1 MNNVLLLISVVILC
15 CILLNRISSR
25 LGIPMLLVF
34 ILLGMF
40 FGSDGLVKIDF
51 DNYELAEKFATM
63 ALIFIMFYGGFGT
76 NWEEARSVALPSV
89 LMSSLGVI
97 LTTLFTALFCHFVL
111 SIAFPESLLI
121 GSVIGSTDA
130 ASVFSILRSKRL
142 SLKYHTASLLELES
156 GSNDPFAYILTLIA
170 ISVMQGEASVNNILF
185 MLYTQIAFGI
195 AAALLITF
203 AGRAVLR
210 KVRIETA
217 GFEAA
222 LVMAIALLSFSLPI
236 VIGGN
241 GYLSAYIT
249 GIILGNSDIRNKRE
263 LVHFFDGVTGIMQ
276 MLLFFLLG
284 LLAFPS
290 VLPSVARKALLIAV
304 FITFAARP
312 LAVFAILTPL
322 RSKLGQKMV
331 VSWAGLRGAA
341 SIAFAVM
348 AMMRIETKNDIFH
361 IAFFVVL
368 FSILVQGSL
377 LPLLSKNLD
386 MIDKNFDVMKTFSDY
401 SGDTPVEFIRLL
413 LEPDHPWCD
422 SKIKDIAMPPD
433 SLIAVVERGGEGI
446 APKGETLLRKNDV
459 LTLAIKSVQKSDK
472 AFLIEKRVAEDSK
485 MKGKTLAEGMK
496 NKDGLVVL
504 IIRNREFIIPN
515 GDTIIFEDDVLV
527 LNHTG

>member
-1 MNNVLLLISVVILC
+1 
-15 CILLNRISSR
+15 
-25 LGIPMLLVF
+25 
-34 ILLGMF
+34 MF
-40 FGSDGLVKIDF
+40 FGSDGLIKIDF
-51 DNYELAEKFATM
+51 DNYELAEKFATV

-76 NWEEARSVALPSV
+76 NWEEARSVALPSM
-89 LMSSLGVI
+89 LMSSFGVI
-97 LTTLFTALFCHFVL
+97 LTTVFTALFCRFVL
-111 SIAFPESLLI
+111 NIAFAESLLI

-170 ISVMQGEASVNNILF
+170 ISIMQGEANINNILF
-185 MLYTQIAFGI
+185 MLYTQITFGV
-195 AAALLITF
+195 AAALLIAF
-203 AGRAVLR
+203 AGKAVLR
-210 KVRIETA
+210 KLRIETA

-222 LVMAIALLSFSLPI
+222 LVMAIALLSFSLPLI
-236 VIGGN
+236 IGGN

-290 VLPSVARKALLIAV
+290 VLPSVARQALLIAV

-377 LPLLSKNLD
+377 LPLLSKSLN

-401 SGDTPVEFIRLL
+401 SGDTPLEFVRIMIGAG
-413 LEPDHPWCD
+413 HIWCNA
-422 SKIKDIAMPPD
+422 KIKDITMPPD
-433 SLIAVVERGGEGI
+433 TLVAVVEREGKGI
-446 APKGETLLRKNDV
+446 APKGATLLCENDV
-459 LTLAIKSVQKSDK
+459 LTLAIKSVQKSEK

-496 NKDGLVVL
+496 NKKGLVVL
-504 IIRNREFIIPN
+504 IIRNKEFIIPR

-527 LNHTG
+527 LNHVG